1 VKKKELPPGG
11 NLIRFN
17 KHAGDKPTAKQ
28 VELMFAQI
36 HSLIRAGDYKALRAL
51 VALTDYLANTDP
63 PEAS

>member
-1 VKKKELPPGG
+1 MKRSEPPST

-17 KHAGDKPTAKQ
+17 RHHGDKPTAKQ

-36 HSLIRAGDYKALRAL
+36 HSLIRAGDTKALRAL

-63 PEAS
+63 PKAS